1 VFPVN
6 QELYRDIR
14 NLGGPIQFQTAS
26 PGIPGGSGLAPTGL
40 LKDWDK
46 AIETAVRYGATAV
59 EVWPSV
65 AFRGKSIIN
74 GWNRIDCVAPEQCS
88 AGTAM
93 TWNAAF
99 HACSSKHTD
108 QGVPVTVHSIH
119 CVSWR
124 RYPRNTRPMRCW
136 LIQPRAAL
144 FGARENCWVIASID
158 SGSRGVS
165 GSPGKTTADRFPFAS
180 H

>member
-14 NLGGPIQFQTAS
+14 NLVGRIQFQTAS

-40 LKDWDK
+40 LNDCDK

-74 GWNRIDCVAPEQCS
+74 GWNRIDCVAPEHCS

-108 QGVPVTVHSIH
+108 QGVPVTAHLIH

-124 RYPRNTRPMRCW
+124 RYPRNTAIRH
-136 LIQPRAAL
+136 AAR
-144 FGARENCWVIASID
+144 GAFCA
-158 SGSRGVS
+158 
-165 GSPGKTTADRFPFAS
+165 
-180 H
+180 

>member
-1 VFPVN
+1 
-6 QELYRDIR
+6 
-14 NLGGPIQFQTAS
+14 
-26 PGIPGGSGLAPTGL
+26 L

-93 TWNAAF
+93 TWNAGF

-108 QGVPVTVHSIH
+108 QGVPVTVRLPTELLNEIE
-119 CVSWR
+119 
-124 RYPRNTRPMRCW
+124 PEEK
-136 LIQPRAAL
+136 L
-144 FGARENCWVIASID
+144 
-158 SGSRGVS
+158 
-165 GSPGKTTADRFPFAS
+165 
-180 H
+180 